1 MCLLSTCSVVYGIFV
16 WHLCCVCVVFG
27 VCVVYVCGILS
38 VSYILCVVMCGI
50 DVCYAYL
57 LV

>member
-1 MCLLSTCSVVYGIFV
+1 MCLLSMCIVVYGIFV
-16 WHLCCVCVVFG
+16 WHLCCVCVVF
-27 VCVVYVCGILS
+27 VWCMCYVCGILN

-50 DVCYAYL
+50 DVRYAYL